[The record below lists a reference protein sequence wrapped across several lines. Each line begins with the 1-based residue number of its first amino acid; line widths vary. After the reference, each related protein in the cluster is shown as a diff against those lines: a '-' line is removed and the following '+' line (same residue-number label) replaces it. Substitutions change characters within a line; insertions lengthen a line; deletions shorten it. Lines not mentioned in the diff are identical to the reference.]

1 MTSASTTD
9 SVTAMNDSK
18 PNSPVTRILARN
30 ESERTHSSEGEREL
44 CEFLTLLKND
54 IQSNPEKLVALDSTL
69 LARLDSL
76 IGGMDID
83 INSPLSA
90 DDE

>member
-1 MTSASTTD
+1 
-9 SVTAMNDSK
+9 MNYSK
-18 PNSPVTRILARN
+18 PTSPFTRIHARN
-30 ESERTHSSEGEREL
+30 ESECIAPSEHYREL
-44 CEFLTLLKND
+44 CEFLKLLEDD
-54 IQSNPEKLVALDSTL
+54 ILGNPEKLIALDSML

-76 IGGMDID
+76 IGGLDVD

>member
-18 PNSPVTRILARN
+18 LTSPVTRILARN
-30 ESERTHSSEGEREL
+30 ESERTDASENDLEL
-44 CEFLTLLKND
+44 YEFLKLLEDD
-54 IQSNPEKLVALDSTL
+54 IRSNPEKLVALDSTL

-76 IGGMDID
+76 IGGIEVD
-83 INSPLSA
+83 INSPLSSN
-90 DDE
+90 DE